1 MSEFPDVDT
10 PELDM
15 VVVDGDGYRSEGQEE
30 SDIIA
35 TIPTPVMLSE
45 QELAEI
51 RGPELQEWIEDQMPH
66 TD

>member
-10 PELDM
+10 QEPDM

-30 SDIIA
+30 NDII
-35 TIPTPVMLSE
+35 TPVMLSE